1 MERNRATMS
10 LKVLVT
16 DVIAQCGLDYLREKA
31 LEVDVHLGLSTEEL
45 IKIVPRYDALIVRSR
60 TKVTRDVIDAGKNLK
75 IIGRAG
81 LSTENID
88 IAAASERGIIVCNVP
103 DSNITSVAEMTMC
116 LMLMCARN
124 AAQASASMSRGQWN
138 REQYT
143 GIELYGKTLLIVGLG
158 RFGGLV
164 AQYARAF
171 GMNVLAYDPYCSS
184 DRAAQLGAKLCATL
198 AEALPKADVIS
209 LHLPKTVE
217 TTGMIGAEEFA
228 AMKTGVI
235 LLNVSYAG
243 TCNMKALAD
252 FVAAGKI
259 ASVGIDV
266 YDEEPC
272 TDSPLLEFP
281 QVVLTPH
288 LGPETH
294 DAHNSCSS
302 QIAEHIYAGLSGLL
316 VPTAVNLSQVPAE
329 VVDSVGPYIVACET
343 AGAILGHLDAAIP
356 RSLTVTTAGKLANC
370 DATALAAASLKG
382 LLSSREVEH
391 ITTANYEVM
400 ARCHGI
406 SVSCCNG
413 LSRQGYSAQ
422 VDIAAGDQCV
432 SIVVPDGVSSMR
444 LVSFLGYDIDI
455 VPTRNSVIFEYVDA
469 PGRIGLIGTILGAAG
484 VNITTMQIGTK
495 PAQKTALVYLN
506 VDDKVSEEVMCD
518 IAQHIDLI
526 NSWQIS
532 L

>member
-1 MERNRATMS
+1 MS

-16 DVIAQCGLDYLREKA
+16 DVIAQCGLDYLRSKA
-31 LEVDVHLGLSTEEL
+31 LEVDVHLGISTEEL
-45 IKIVPRYDALIVRSR
+45 MELIPRYDALIVRSR
-60 TKVTRDVIDAGKNLK
+60 TKVTREVIEAATNLK

-81 LSTENID
+81 LSTDNID
-88 IAAASERGIIVCNVP
+88 IAAASEQGITVCNVP

-124 AAQASASMSRGQWN
+124 AAQASAGMKQGNWN

-143 GIELYGKTLLIVGLG
+143 GIELFGKTLLIVGLG
-158 RFGGLV
+158 RYGGLV
-164 AQYARAF
+164 AQHARAF

-184 DRAAQLGAKLCATL
+184 DRAAQLGVKLCATL
-198 AEALPKADVIS
+198 AEGLPQADVIS

-217 TTGMIGAEEFA
+217 TKGMIGPNEFA

-243 TCNMKALAD
+243 TCDIKALSD
-252 FVAAGKI
+252 FIAAGKI

-272 TDSPLLEFP
+272 TNSPLLEFP

-288 LGPETH
+288 LGPETV

-302 QIAEHIYAGLSGLL
+302 QIAEYIFAGLSGSL

-329 VVDSVGPYIVACET
+329 VVDSVGPYIMACET
-343 AGAILGHLDAAIP
+343 AGAILGHLDSSIP
-356 RSLTVTTAGKLANC
+356 RSLTITTMGKLANC
-370 DATALAAASLKG
+370 DASALVAASLKG

-406 SVSCCNG
+406 AVSCCNG
-413 LSRQGYSAQ
+413 VSGQGYSAQ
-422 VDIAAGDQCV
+422 VDVAAGDNCV
-432 SIVVPDGVSSMR
+432 SVVVPDGASAMR

-455 VPTRNSVIFEYVDA
+455 VPTRNSVIFEYPDA
-469 PGRIGLIGTILGAAG
+469 PGRIGLIGTLLGNAG
-484 VNITTMQIGTK
+484 VNISTMQISTK
-495 PAQKTALVYLN
+495 PAQETALVYLN
-506 VDDKVSEEVMCD
+506 VDKRISEEVLAE
-518 IAQHIDLI
+518 ISESI
-526 NSWQIS
+526 NLLNCWQIS

>member
-1 MERNRATMS
+1 MS

-31 LEVDVHLGLSTEEL
+31 LEVDVRLGLSTPEL
-45 IKIVPRYDALIVRSR
+45 IELIPRYDALMVRSR
-60 TKVTRDVIDAGKNLK
+60 TKVTREVIEAAENLK

-124 AAQASASMSRGQWN
+124 AAQAYAGMRNREWN

-143 GIELYGKTLLIVGLG
+143 GVELFGKTLLIVGLG
-158 RFGGLV
+158 RYGGLV
-164 AQYARAF
+164 AQHARAF

-184 DRAAQLGAKLCATL
+184 DRAAQLGVKLCSTL
-198 AEALPKADVIS
+198 NEGLPLADVVS
-209 LHLPKTVE
+209 LHLPRTVE
-217 TTGMIGAEEFA
+217 TTGMIGANELSL
-228 AMKTGVI
+228 MKTGVI

-243 TCNMKALAD
+243 TCDMKALAD
-252 FVAAGKI
+252 FIAAGKI

-272 TDSPLLEFP
+272 IDSPLLEFP

-288 LGPETH
+288 LGPETV

-302 QIAEHIYAGLSGLL
+302 QIAEYIYAGLSGSL

-329 VVDSVGPYIVACET
+329 VVDSVGPYIMACET
-343 AGAILGHLDAAIP
+343 AGAILSHLNAAIP
-356 RSLTVTTAGKLANC
+356 RSLTVTTTGKLANC
-370 DATALAAASLKG
+370 DSTALAAASLKG

-391 ITTANYEVM
+391 ITTANYETM

-406 SVSCCNG
+406 AISCCNG
-413 LSRQGYSAQ
+413 LPRQGYSAQ
-422 VDIAAGDQCV
+422 VDVAADDQALSV
-432 SIVVPDGVSSMR
+432 VVPDGASSMR

-455 VPTRNSVIFEYVDA
+455 VPMRNSVIFEYEDA
-469 PGRIGLIGTILGAAG
+469 PGRIGLIGTILGNAG
-484 VNITTMQIGTK
+484 VNITTMQICTK
-495 PAQKTALVYLN
+495 PAKKTALVYLN
-506 VDDKVSEEVMCD
+506 VDSRVPDEVMGQ
-518 IAQHIDLI
+518 IAQSITFL

>member
-1 MERNRATMS
+1 MS

-16 DVIAQCGLDYLREKA
+16 DAIAQCGLDYLQDKA
-31 LEVDVHLGLSTEEL
+31 LEVDVRLGLSTSELVEL
-45 IKIVPRYDALIVRSR
+45 IPRYDALIVRSR
-60 TKVTRDVIDAGKNLK
+60 TKVTRAVIDAAQNLK

-88 IAAASERGIIVCNVP
+88 IAAASERGITVCNVP

-124 AAQASASMSRGQWN
+124 AVQACVSMQGGQWN

-143 GIELYGKTLLIVGLG
+143 GIELFGKTLLIVGLG

-184 DRAAQLGAKLCATL
+184 DRAAQLGVKLCSTL
-198 AEALPKADVIS
+198 AEALPQAHVIS

-217 TTGMIGAEEFA
+217 TTGMIGAQEFA

-243 TCNMKALAD
+243 TCDIKALTD

-259 ASVGIDV
+259 AAVGIDV
-266 YDEEPC
+266 YEEEPC
-272 TDSPLLEFP
+272 TSSPLLEFP

-288 LGPETH
+288 LGPETY
-294 DAHNSCSS
+294 DAHNSCASL
-302 QIAEHIYAGLSGLL
+302 IAEYIYAGLSGSL

-329 VVDSVGPYIVACET
+329 VVDSVGPYIMACET
-343 AGAILGHLDAAIP
+343 AGAMLGHLNQEIP
-356 RSLTVTTAGKLANC
+356 HSLTVTTAGKLANC
-370 DATALAAASLKG
+370 DATALVAAALKG

-391 ITTANYEVM
+391 ITTANYETM

-406 SVSCCNG
+406 AVSCCNG

-422 VDIAAGDQCV
+422 VDIAADDRGISV
-432 SIVVPDGVSSMR
+432 VVPDGASSMR

-455 VPTRNSVIFEYVDA
+455 VPTRNSAIFEYNDA
-469 PGRIGLIGTILGAAG
+469 PGRIGLIGTILGNAG

-495 PAQKTALVYLN
+495 PSKGTALVYLN
-506 VDDKVSEEVMCD
+506 VENRVPQKAMDE
-518 IAQHIDLI
+518 IAQHIDLLH
-526 NSWQIS
+526 SWQIS

>member
-1 MERNRATMS
+1 MS

-16 DVIAQCGLDYLREKA
+16 DAIAQCGLDYLRDKA
-31 LEVDVHLGLSTEEL
+31 LEVDIRLGLSTSEL
-45 IKIVPRYDALIVRSR
+45 ADLIPRYDALIVRSR
-60 TKVTRDVIDAGKNLK
+60 TKVTRDVIDAAQNLK

-88 IAAASERGIIVCNVP
+88 IAAASERGVIVCNVP

-124 AAQASASMSRGQWN
+124 AAQACASMQAGQWN

-143 GIELYGKTLLIVGLG
+143 GIELFGKTLLIVGLG

-164 AQYARAF
+164 AQRARAF
-171 GMNVLAYDPYCSS
+171 GMNVLAYDPYCSA
-184 DRAAQLGAKLCATL
+184 DRATQLGVKLCATL
-198 AEALPKADVIS
+198 ATALPQADVVS

-217 TTGMIGAEEFA
+217 TTGMIGAQEFSQ
-228 AMKTGVI
+228 MKTGVI

-243 TCNMKALAD
+243 TCDIKALSD

-259 ASVGIDV
+259 AAVGIDV

-272 TDSPLLEFP
+272 TSSPLQEFP

-288 LGPETH
+288 LGPETY
-294 DAHNSCSS
+294 DAHNSCSMH
-302 QIAEHIYAGLSGLL
+302 IAEYIYAGLSGSL

-343 AGAILGHLDAAIP
+343 AGAILGHLDDAIP
-356 RSLTVTTAGKLANC
+356 RSLRVTMNGKLANC
-370 DATALAAASLKG
+370 DASSLVAASLKG

-391 ITTANYEVM
+391 ITTANYETM

-406 SVSCCNG
+406 ALSCNNG
-413 LSRQGYSAQ
+413 LSRQGYSSQ
-422 VDIAAGDQCV
+422 VDIAAGSMSV
-432 SIVVPDGVSSMR
+432 SVVVPDGVSSMR
-444 LVSFLGYDIDI
+444 VVSFLGYDIDI
-455 VPTRNSVIFEYVDA
+455 VPSRNSVIFEYVDA
-469 PGRIGLIGTILGAAG
+469 PGRIGLIGTILGNAG
-484 VNITTMQIGTK
+484 VNISTMQISTK
-495 PAQKTALVYLN
+495 PAEQKALVYLN
-506 VDDKVSEEVMCD
+506 VSDVVPKHVLEE
-518 IAQHIDLI
+518 ITSNIQLI
-526 NSWQIS
+526 NSWQIA

>member
-1 MERNRATMS
+1 MS

-16 DVIAQCGLDYLREKA
+16 DVIAPCGLDYMRSKA
-31 LEVDVHLGLSTEEL
+31 LEVDVCLGVSENEL
-45 IKIVPRYDALIVRSR
+45 IEIIARYDALIVRSR
-60 TKVTRDVIDAGKNLK
+60 TKVTREVIEAASNLK

-88 IAAASERGIIVCNVP
+88 IAAASERGITVCNVP

-124 AAQASASMSRGQWN
+124 AVQACEDMRRGCWN
-138 REQYT
+138 REHYT
-143 GIELYGKTLLIVGLG
+143 GIELFGKTLLIVGLG
-158 RFGGLV
+158 RYGGLV
-164 AQYARAF
+164 AQHARAF

-184 DRAAQLGAKLCATL
+184 DRAAQLGVKLCATL
-198 AEALPKADVIS
+198 GEGLPQADVVS

-217 TTGMIGAEEFA
+217 TTGMIGPKEFA
-228 AMKTGVI
+228 VMKIGVI

-243 TCNMKALAD
+243 TCDLKALAD
-252 FVAAGKI
+252 FIAAGKI

-272 TDSPLLEFP
+272 TESPLMEFP

-288 LGPETH
+288 LGPETF

-302 QIAEHIYAGLSGLL
+302 QIAEYIYAGLSGSL

-329 VVDSVGPYIVACET
+329 VVDSVGPYIIACET
-343 AGAILGHLDAAIP
+343 AGAILGHLDQAIP
-356 RSLTVTTAGKLANC
+356 RSLTVTTTGKLANC

-406 SVSCCNG
+406 AVSCCNG
-413 LSRQGYSAQ
+413 VSRQGYSAQ

-432 SIVVPDGVSSMR
+432 SVVVPDGASSMR
-444 LVSFLGYDIDI
+444 LVSFLDYDIDI
-455 VPTRNSVIFEYVDA
+455 VPTRNSVIFEYTDA
-469 PGRIGLIGTILGAAG
+469 PGRIGLIGTLLGNAG

-506 VDDKVSEEVMCD
+506 VDKPVEDGVMSE
-518 IAQHIDLI
+518 IARKIELL